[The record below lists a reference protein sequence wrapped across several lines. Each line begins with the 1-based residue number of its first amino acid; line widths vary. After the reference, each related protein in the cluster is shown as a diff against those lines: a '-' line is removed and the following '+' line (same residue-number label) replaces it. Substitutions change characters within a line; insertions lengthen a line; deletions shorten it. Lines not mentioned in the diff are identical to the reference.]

1 MNANTTKDP
10 LGGVE
15 LLAEMKPEERQA
27 LARECVWQK
36 FSRGQLVFDKDSDNR
51 DVMFV
56 VSGRV
61 AVTGYS
67 LSGKEISFAE
77 IGPGDHF
84 GEVAAVDGE
93 ARSASVGAATDC
105 ELAALNP
112 TRFQK
117 LLETHPTM
125 AARMMRRLTAIIR
138 RSTER
143 LMDFTTLNAH
153 QRVCAELLRMAK
165 PSSAVAGALDIY
177 PIPTQ
182 AAISSRVGTTRETVA
197 RILGELIKG
206 GILVKKGRAV
216 TIPDPTR
223 LELLTRRLEERH

>member
-1 MNANTTKDP
+1 MTASLTRDP
-10 LGGVE
+10 LSGIA
-15 LLAEMKPEERQA
+15 LLAAMPIEERAA
-27 LARECVWQK
+27 LARECAWQK
-36 FSRGQLVFDKDSDNR
+36 FSRGQLIFDKDSDNR

-61 AVTGYS
+61 TVTGYS

-93 ARSASVGAATDC
+93 ARSASVTALTDC

-117 LLETHPTM
+117 LLEDHPAM
-125 AARMMRRLTAIIR
+125 AAQMMRRLTSIIR

-206 GILVKKGRAV
+206 GILVKKGRSV
-216 TIPDPTR
+216 TIPSPER